1 MFSKPINWWFIG
13 FLGVLIASLW
23 ITHLA
28 RVKHA
33 VEVTT
38 HTVTTRLNTEY
49 QKKLDKAVAD
59 AIAATKL
66 MQSDADKIKEDKYA
80 KIEANNVQ
88 LSADYKRLQLRANRP
103 SPEKL
108 PNTPLGGETCTARE
122 LYREDAEFLTGEAAR
137 AESVLIE
144 RDYYYERY
152 ESARKR
158 IDEFANSK

>member
-1 MFSKPINWWFIG
+1 MFGNWKLYALIG
-13 FLGVLIASLW
+13 VILLGCYGWHVSDKRSAI
-23 ITHLA
+23 
-28 RVKHA
+28 
-33 VEVTT
+33 E
-38 HTVTTRLNTEY
+38 LNTEVVKASMENQY
-49 QKKLDKAVAD
+49 QEKLDKAVAD
-59 AIAATKL
+59 AIKSTKD
-66 MQSDADKIKEDKYA
+66 MQADADKLKEDKYA

-108 PNTPLGGETCTARE
+108 PNTLLGGETCTARE
-122 LYREDAEFLTGEAAR
+122 LYKEDAEFLTGEAAR